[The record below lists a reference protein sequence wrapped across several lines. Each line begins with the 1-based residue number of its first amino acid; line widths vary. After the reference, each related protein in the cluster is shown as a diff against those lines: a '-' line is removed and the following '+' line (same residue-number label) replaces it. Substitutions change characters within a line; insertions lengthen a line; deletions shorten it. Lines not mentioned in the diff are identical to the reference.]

1 MWRPDTGHSATVLFA
16 SVRALSAHDAG
27 CTQEARYTAADM
39 SVLWGGGTPA
49 GRCDTGV
56 PAIPWTEDRTVG
68 AAVTQMRNRNCQA
81 ISPVTL
87 IPHGG
92 RTETREASGWQ
103 GSHKAA
109 WRGRSHAQRD
119 GRDATRI
126 RRQGFAR
133 SAIAGGTVAGW
144 TVGLH
149 ALPMQ
154 RADRMESLK
163 DRKAGDPRRG

>member
-1 MWRPDTGHSATVLFA
+1 MWRPDTGHSAMVLVA

-49 GRCDTGV
+49 GRSDTGA

-68 AAVTQMRNRNCQA
+68 AAVTQMRNRNCPA
-81 ISPVTL
+81 LSPET
-87 IPHGG
+87 PTPYGG
-92 RTETREASGWQ
+92 RTETRTRQA
-103 GSHKAA
+103 
-109 WRGRSHAQRD
+109 GRVATKLHGAGSHAQRD
-119 GRDATRI
+119 GRNATRTC
-126 RRQGFAR
+126 RRGFAH
-133 SAIAGGTVAGW
+133 SATTGGTAAGW

-163 DRKAGDPRRG
+163 DRKAGNPRRG